1 MGHVL
6 LIIILMCLSIIASP
20 SSGAKSQK
28 NVWSPKKFGL
38 PQINHYFTKKLDFN
52 MLEKMIRFHSIVCKN
67 NYHAIRNTY

>member
-28 NVWSPKKFGL
+28 NVWSPKIWIAGNKLLFYKTDHKFDTLFYPIPLEGGRGL
-38 PQINHYFTKKLDFN
+38 GSIN
-52 MLEKMIRFHSIVCKN
+52 
-67 NYHAIRNTY
+67 AP

>member
-28 NVWSPKKFGL
+28 NVWSPKIWIAGNKSLFYK
-38 PQINHYFTKKLDFN
+38 I
-52 MLEKMIRFHSIVCKN
+52 IRFQYVRKN
-67 NYHAIRNTY
+67 DQISFHCMYL

>member
-28 NVWSPKKFGL
+28 NVGSPKKFGL
-38 PQINHYFTKKLDFN
+38 SQINHYFTK
-52 MLEKMIRFHSIVCKN
+52 
-67 NYHAIRNTY
+67 